1 MRVFLLEERK
11 EKWSLKKIKII
22 DDKIVLNCDLDKMK
36 INKKIKLVR
45 KIKRILD
52 ENGVKKILISKNLK
66 KDKDIVN
73 LLYSNNFSIINGKEL
88 QKKLISQILDNIC
101 KQNNLKEEET
111 KISILVNGIN
121 TWVLNLIENLSK
133 KFKNLNVVTNNINCF
148 KGVKDRL
155 WDEYGIVI
163 TLTNNKKKALANSQI
178 ILNVDF
184 PEELVNKY
192 ILFDTAIL
200 MNLEE
205 KVKIKKKRFCGK
217 IINDYKITL
226 KQDSNIFKELKI
238 EMYNNFDIKDLA
250 EVYTIVSPKELQN
263 IIICD

>member
-1 MRVFLLEERK
+1 MRVFLLEERR
-11 EKWSLKKIKII
+11 EKWPLKKIKII
-22 DDKIVLNCDLDKMK
+22 DDKILLNYDLKKMK
-36 INKKIKLVR
+36 INKKIKLVE

-73 LLYSNNFSIINGKEL
+73 LLYSNNFSIIKGKEL
-88 QKKLISQILDNIC
+88 QKKLISQILDNTC

-111 KISILVNGIN
+111 KISILVNDIS
-121 TWVLNLIENLSK
+121 TWGLNLIENLSRR
-133 KFKNLNVVTNNINCF
+133 FKTINVVTNNINCLINI
-148 KGVKDRL
+148 KNRL

-184 PEELVNKY
+184 PEELINKY
-192 ILFDTAIL
+192 ILLDTAIL
-200 MNLEE
+200 INLEE
-205 KVKIKKKRFCGK
+205 NVKIKKKRFCGK

-226 KQDSNIFKELKI
+226 KKDSNIFKELKI
-238 EMYNNFDIKDLA
+238 EMYKNFDIKDLA
-250 EVYTIVSPKELQN
+250 EVYTIGNPGELQN